1 MYPKLNKWI
10 NECWLC
16 HCQGYDRSIVESPDN
31 EETIAVRNIKRYFQP
46 LDLDEDGLCEVCSRL
61 SKNHPDVHSL
71 YRQSCI
77 RIWRRCRWSSII
89 RGRYQGRVHKKTSI
103 IER

>member
-1 MYPKLNKWI
+1 MNRFPDIIKVKKDRELYLRMYPKLNKWI

-61 SKNHPDVHSL
+61 SKNH
-71 YRQSCI
+71 R
-77 RIWRRCRWSSII
+77 
-89 RGRYQGRVHKKTSI
+89 
-103 IER
+103 